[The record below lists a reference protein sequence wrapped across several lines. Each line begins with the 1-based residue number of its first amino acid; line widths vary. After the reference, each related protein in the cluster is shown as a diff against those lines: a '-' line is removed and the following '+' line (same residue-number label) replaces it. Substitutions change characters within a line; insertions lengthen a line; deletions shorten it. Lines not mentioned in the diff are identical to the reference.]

1 MCTHSQNKRTFIRT
15 WPLKHVLIAV
25 QANVLATGIES
36 VLKSVDG
43 LAVNRI
49 AFNDKNVIRAEID
62 RLQPAVLVLEEMQAV
77 AQVLPLLELFR
88 LHPNL
93 KILVVNVDSNVVQVY
108 ERRELFLEAGNDLVQ
123 AVQSFDEELVR
134 H

>member
-1 MCTHSQNKRTFIRT
+1 MCTHSQNNRTSIRI

-43 LAVNRI
+43 IAVNRI
-49 AFNDKNVIRAEID
+49 AFNDKNVIRAEIE
-62 RLQPAVLVLEEMQAV
+62 RLQPAILVLEEMQAV

-123 AVQSFDEELVR
+123 AIQ
-134 H
+134 